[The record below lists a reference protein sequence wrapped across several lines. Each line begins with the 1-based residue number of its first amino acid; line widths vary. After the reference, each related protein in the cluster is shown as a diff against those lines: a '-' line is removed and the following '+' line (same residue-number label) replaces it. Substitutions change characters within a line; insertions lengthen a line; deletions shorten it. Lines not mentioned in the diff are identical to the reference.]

1 MKKVVRQGFLMDF
14 ASGCE
19 LEAVEF
25 GSLFG
30 NEGEEGMRAF
40 LEKRKPNW

>member
-1 MKKVVRQGFLMDF
+1 MLTDF
-14 ASGCE
+14 NSGCE
-19 LEAVEF
+19 IESKEF

-30 NEGEEGMRAF
+30 NEGAEGMRAF

>member
-1 MKKVVRQGFLMDF
+1 MLTGFI
-14 ASGCE
+14 SGSE
-19 LEAVEF
+19 LESKEF

-30 NEGEEGMRAF
+30 NEGAEGMRAF